1 MNEIMKEV
9 VLLSEYNFTSN
20 IMMSTS
26 GSTNLTGIMHH
37 MNQNYYSYDYT
48 VEVMDTKKAIEE
60 STIDVDKATI
70 IEEIQDTVDDWT
82 SKFKEKFENNQAFK
96 IASMAIGTILG
107 IVLFHAIYIIFKKIY
122 KWLKR

>member
-9 VLLSEYNFTSN
+9 ILLSEYNFTSN
-20 IMMSTS
+20 VMMLTE

-48 VEVMDTKKAIEE
+48 VEVINTKKAIEE
-60 STIDVDKATI
+60 STIEVDKSTI

-96 IASMAIGTILG
+96 IASMAIGTVLG
-107 IVLFHAIYIIFKKIY
+107 IVLFHNIYNLQKD
-122 KWLKR
+122 L